1 MKERRDT
8 YNVNVGGVVIGSSEP
23 VRIQS
28 MTNTPTEDSL
38 ATANQI
44 KELTDAGSELVR
56 VTVNNEI
63 SAENIIKIRDI
74 LYKSNYTTPIIG
86 DFHYNAHTLLSA
98 YPETAAALDKYRL
111 NPGNIGG
118 LNKFDDNFAQIIA
131 IAIKND
137 KPVRIGGNWGSLSR
151 QYLENT
157 IVNGEKSADYES
169 IIKEGLID
177 SVLKSAKYAEDL
189 GLQSDKIILSCKVSS
204 VSQLVDVYSEIAT
217 KCKYPLHLGLTEA
230 GMGDNAV
237 ISSVAALSILLNEG
251 IGDTI
256 RVSLTPDRMGIRT
269 KEVEVCKDI
278 LSSLNLK
285 QFKPKVISCPGCGR
299 TSSNYFIDLT
309 KDINKHIDNN
319 MLEWKSKYIGVENIT
334 IAVMGCIVNGPGES
348 KHANIGIS
356 LPGTNESP
364 SAPVFIDGE
373 KVTTLKGDHI
383 RDDFIKLV
391 EEYISKK
398 YKKVS

>member
-28 MTNTPTEDSL
+28 MTNTPTEDSV

-256 RVSLTPDRMGIRT
+256 RVSLTPDKIGIRT

-319 MLEWKSKYIGVENIT
+319 MLEWKSKYIGVENIN

>member
-237 ISSVAALSILLNEG
+237 ISSVAAISILLNEG

-256 RVSLTPDRMGIRT
+256 RVSLTPDKMGIRT

-319 MLEWKSKYIGVENIT
+319 MLEWKSKYIGVENIN

-383 RDDFIKLV
+383 RDDFIKLI

>member
-237 ISSVAALSILLNEG
+237 ISSVAAISILLNEG

-256 RVSLTPDRMGIRT
+256 RVSLTPDKMGIRT

-319 MLEWKSKYIGVENIT
+319 MLEWKSKYIGVENIN

-364 SAPVFIDGE
+364 SSPVFIDGE

>member
-256 RVSLTPDRMGIRT
+256 RVSLTPDKMGIRT

-319 MLEWKSKYIGVENIT
+319 MLEWKAKYIGVENIN

>member
-63 SAENIIKIRDI
+63 SAKNIIRIREI
-74 LYKSNYTTPIIG
+74 LYKSNYTVPIIG

-237 ISSVAALSILLNEG
+237 ISSVAAISILLNEG

-256 RVSLTPDRMGIRT
+256 RVSLTPDKMGIRT

-319 MLEWKSKYIGVENIT
+319 MLEWKSKYIGVENIN

-391 EEYISKK
+391 EDYISKK

>member
-63 SAENIIKIRDI
+63 SAKNIIKIRDI

-237 ISSVAALSILLNEG
+237 ISSVAAISILLNEG

-256 RVSLTPDRMGIRT
+256 RVSLTPDKMGIRT

-319 MLEWKSKYIGVENIT
+319 MLEWKSKYIGVENIN

>member
-157 IVNGEKSADYES
+157 IVNGEKSANYES

-237 ISSVAALSILLNEG
+237 VSSVAAISILLNEG

-256 RVSLTPDRMGIRT
+256 RVSLTPDKMGIRT

-285 QFKPKVISCPGCGR
+285 QYKPKVISCPGCGR

-309 KDINKHIDNN
+309 KDINNYIDNN
-319 MLEWKSKYIGVENIT
+319 MLEWKSKYIGVENIN

>member
-118 LNKFDDNFAQIIA
+118 LNKFDDNFAQIIT

-237 ISSVAALSILLNEG
+237 ISSVAAISILLNEG

-256 RVSLTPDRMGIRT
+256 RVSLTPDKMGIRT

-319 MLEWKSKYIGVENIT
+319 MLEWKSKYIGVENIN

>member
-169 IIKEGLID
+169 IIKKGLID
-177 SVLKSAKYAEDL
+177 SVLKSAKYAENL

-237 ISSVAALSILLNEG
+237 ISSVAAISILLDKG

-256 RVSLTPDRMGIRT
+256 RVSLTPEKMGIRT

-309 KDINKHIDNN
+309 KDINNHINKN
-319 MLEWKSKYIGVENIT
+319 MLKWKSKYIGVENIN

-383 RDDFIKLV
+383 RDDFIKLID
-391 EEYISKK
+391 EYISKK

>member
-56 VTVNNEI
+56 VTVNNEK
-63 SAENIIKIRDI
+63 STENIIKIRDI

-256 RVSLTPDRMGIRT
+256 RVSLTPDKMCIRT

-278 LSSLNLK
+278 LSSLSLK

-319 MLEWKSKYIGVENIT
+319 MLEWKAKYIGVENIN

>member
-74 LYKSNYTTPIIG
+74 LHKSNYITPIIG
-86 DFHYNAHTLLSA
+86 DFHYNAHTLLST

-111 NPGNIGG
+111 NPGNIGSSS
-118 LNKFDDNFAQIIA
+118 KFDDNFAEIIA

-157 IVNGEKSADYES
+157 IVNGEKSSDYES

-204 VSQLVDVYSEIAT
+204 VSQLVDVYREIAT

-237 ISSVAALSILLNEG
+237 ISSVAAISILLNEG

-256 RVSLTPDRMGIRT
+256 RVSLTPDKMGIRT

-285 QFKPKVISCPGCGR
+285 QYKPKVISCPGCGR

-309 KDINKHIDNN
+309 KDINNYIDNN
-319 MLEWKSKYIGVENIT
+319 MLEWKSKYIGVENIN

>member
-63 SAENIIKIRDI
+63 SAENIIKIRD
-74 LYKSNYTTPIIG
+74 LLHKSNYTTPIIG
-86 DFHYNAHTLLSA
+86 DFHYNAHTLLST

-111 NPGNIGG
+111 NPGNIGSS
-118 LNKFDDNFAQIIA
+118 NKFDDNFAEIIA

-204 VSQLVDVYSEIAT
+204 VSQLVDVYREIAT

-237 ISSVAALSILLNEG
+237 ISSVAAISILLNEG

-256 RVSLTPDRMGIRT
+256 RVSLTPDKMGIRT

-319 MLEWKSKYIGVENIT
+319 MLEWKSKYIGVENIN

-383 RDDFIKLV
+383 RDDFIKLI

>member
-28 MTNTPTEDSL
+28 MTNTLTEDSL

-63 SAENIIKIRDI
+63 SAENIIKIRD
-74 LYKSNYTTPIIG
+74 LLHKSNYTTPIIG

-204 VSQLVDVYSEIAT
+204 VSQLVDVYREIAT

-237 ISSVAALSILLNEG
+237 ISSVAAISILLNEG

-256 RVSLTPDRMGIRT
+256 RVSLTPDKMGIRT

-319 MLEWKSKYIGVENIT
+319 MLEWKSKYIGVENIN

>member
-237 ISSVAALSILLNEG
+237 ISSVAAISILLNEG

-256 RVSLTPDRMGIRT
+256 RVSLTPDKMGIRT

-319 MLEWKSKYIGVENIT
+319 MLEWKSKYIGVENIN

-348 KHANIGIS
+348 RHANIGIS

>member
-86 DFHYNAHTLLSA
+86 DFHYNAHTLLSS

-204 VSQLVDVYSEIAT
+204 VSQLVDVYNEIAT

-237 ISSVAALSILLNEG
+237 ISSVAAISILLNEG

-256 RVSLTPDRMGIRT
+256 RVSLTPDKMGIRT

-278 LSSLNLK
+278 LSSLSLK

-319 MLEWKSKYIGVENIT
+319 MLEWKSKYIGVENIN

>member
-237 ISSVAALSILLNEG
+237 ISSVAAISILLNEG

-256 RVSLTPDRMGIRT
+256 RVSLTPDKMGIRT

-319 MLEWKSKYIGVENIT
+319 MLEWKSKYIGVENIN

-373 KVTTLKGDHI
+373 KATTLKGAHI

>member
-1 MKERRDT
+1 
-8 YNVNVGGVVIGSSEP
+8 
-23 VRIQS
+23 
-28 MTNTPTEDSL
+28 
-38 ATANQI
+38 
-44 KELTDAGSELVR
+44 
-56 VTVNNEI
+56 
-63 SAENIIKIRDI
+63 
-74 LYKSNYTTPIIG
+74 
-86 DFHYNAHTLLSA
+86 
-98 YPETAAALDKYRL
+98 
-111 NPGNIGG
+111 
-118 LNKFDDNFAQIIA
+118 
-131 IAIKND
+131 
-137 KPVRIGGNWGSLSR
+137 
-151 QYLENT
+151 
-157 IVNGEKSADYES
+157 
-169 IIKEGLID
+169 
-177 SVLKSAKYAEDL
+177 
-189 GLQSDKIILSCKVSS
+189 
-204 VSQLVDVYSEIAT
+204 
-217 KCKYPLHLGLTEA
+217 
-230 GMGDNAV
+230 MGDNAV

-256 RVSLTPDRMGIRT
+256 RVSLTPDKMGIRT

-319 MLEWKSKYIGVENIT
+319 MLEWKSKYIGVENIN

>member
-63 SAENIIKIRDI
+63 SAKNIIRIREI
-74 LYKSNYTTPIIG
+74 LYKSNYTVPIIG

-98 YPETAAALDKYRL
+98 YRETAAALDKYRL

-237 ISSVAALSILLNEG
+237 ISSVAAISILLNEG

-256 RVSLTPDRMGIRT
+256 RVSLTPDKMGIRT

-319 MLEWKSKYIGVENIT
+319 MLEWKSKYIGVENIN

>member
-28 MTNTPTEDSL
+28 KTNTPTEDSV

-204 VSQLVDVYSEIAT
+204 VSQLVDVYSDIAT

-237 ISSVAALSILLNEG
+237 ISSVAAISILLNEG

-256 RVSLTPDRMGIRT
+256 RVSLTPDKMGIRT

-319 MLEWKSKYIGVENIT
+319 MLEWKSKYIGVENIN

>member
-74 LYKSNYTTPIIG
+74 LYKSNYTIPIIG

-237 ISSVAALSILLNEG
+237 ISSVAAISILLNEG

-256 RVSLTPDRMGIRT
+256 RVSLTPDKMGIRT

-319 MLEWKSKYIGVENIT
+319 MLEWKSKYIGVENIN

>member
-1 MKERRDT
+1 MEQRRDT
-8 YNVNVGGVVIGSSEP
+8 YSVNVGGVIIGSTEP
-23 VRIQS
+23 IRIQS
-28 MTNTPTEDSL
+28 MTNTPTEDIT

-44 KELTDAGSELVR
+44 KALYDSGSELVR
-56 VTVNNEI
+56 VTVNNEK
-63 SAENIIKIRDI
+63 SAENIIKIKDI
-74 LYKSNYTTPIIG
+74 LYKSNYILPIIG
-86 DFHYNAHTLLSA
+86 DFHYNAHTLLSS
-98 YPETAAALDKYRL
+98 YPETAAILDKYRL
-111 NPGNIGG
+111 NPGNVGSS
-118 LNKFDDNFAQIIA
+118 NKFNDNFAEIIE

-137 KPVRIGGNWGSLSR
+137 KPIRIGGNWGSLSK
-151 QYLENT
+151 QYLEDT
-157 IVNGEKSADYES
+157 IINGKKSDNYES
-169 IIKEGLID
+169 LIKEGLIQ
-177 SVLKSAKYAEDL
+177 SVLKSAKYAEEL
-189 GLQSDKIILSCKVSS
+189 GLRSDKIILSCKVSS
-204 VSQLVDVYSEIAT
+204 VSQLVDVYSDIAT

-237 ISSVAALSILLNEG
+237 VSSVAALSILLNKG

-256 RVSLTPDRMGIRT
+256 RVSLTPDKMGVRT

-299 TSSNYFIDLT
+299 TSSNYFIELT
-309 KDINKHIDNN
+309 KDINNHIDNN
-319 MLEWKSKYIGVENIT
+319 MIEWKTKYIGVENIN

-348 KHANIGIS
+348 RHANIGIS

-364 SAPVFIDGE
+364 SAPVFIDGK
-373 KVTTLKGDHI
+373 KVTTLKGDRI
-383 RDDFIKLV
+383 RDDFIRLI

>member
-63 SAENIIKIRDI
+63 SAKNIIRIREI

-169 IIKEGLID
+169 IIKKGLID

-237 ISSVAALSILLNEG
+237 ISSVAAISILLNEG

-256 RVSLTPDRMGIRT
+256 RVSLTPDKMGIRT

-319 MLEWKSKYIGVENIT
+319 MLEWKSKYIGVENIN

>member
-237 ISSVAALSILLNEG
+237 ISSVAAISILLNEG

-256 RVSLTPDRMGIRT
+256 RVSLTPDKMGIRT

-319 MLEWKSKYIGVENIT
+319 MLEWKSKYIGVENIN

>member
-169 IIKEGLID
+169 IIKKGLID
-177 SVLKSAKYAEDL
+177 SVLKSAKYAENL

-256 RVSLTPDRMGIRT
+256 RVSLTPDKMGIRT

-319 MLEWKSKYIGVENIT
+319 MLEWKSKYIGVENIN